1 VSIAN
6 LFFFWRLRYSYCMH
20 TRDKN
25 PTLAYITRTFVRPPH
40 CVQLA
45 VEAAQ
50 SRAPHMQ
57 LSPFEGHMLAWL
69 VRMSG
74 AVRILEIGTFMGYS
88 TLWMASAMPVHGRM
102 VALEKSAE
110 YAALAR
116 SHFDASPYGT
126 RMEIAVGDACEWLE
140 KYNGAPFDFVF
151 IDGEKKSYL
160 RYLELALPHLS
171 PQAWIVADNS
181 LLFGNLAGLP
191 DAERVSTEAMHAMQA
206 LNMRL
211 ANAAEFDTVLL
222 PTPEGMTVARRKH

>member
-1 VSIAN
+1 
-6 LFFFWRLRYSYCMH
+6 ME

-25 PTLAYITRTFVRPPH
+25 PTLAYISRTFVQPPRY
-40 CVQLA
+40 
-45 VEAAQ
+45 VEAPVAAAQ
-50 SRAPHMQ
+50 ARAPHMQ

-88 TLWMASAMPVHGRM
+88 TLWMASAMPKNGQII
-102 VALEKSAE
+102 ALEKSPE

-116 SHFDASPYGT
+116 AHFDASPYGS

-140 KYNGAPFDFVF
+140 NYHGVPFDFVF

-171 PQAWIVADNS
+171 PRAWIVADNS
-181 LLFGNLAGLP
+181 LLFGNLARLP
-191 DAERVSTEAMHAMQA
+191 DAQAVSAEAIAAMQA
-206 LNMRL
+206 LNARL
-211 ANAAEFDTVLL
+211 ANAEEFDAMLI
-222 PTPEGMTVARRKH
+222 PTPEGMTVARRKY